1 MWPTPAASTAPL
13 GPSPCNTRR
22 KPGPVALSDV
32 PVSLIERCRAGEP
45 GAFDELFS
53 FIRDDLFR
61 WTFSLVRNED
71 DALEIMQECFLRIF
85 RHLHRLQDPNK
96 FAQWVS
102 RLVINQTNTYRV
114 KRRKS
119 QTEELEE
126 GFDIQEGALP
136 LQGKGVP
143 NPRKAAEREEVF
155 RKVNEAIA
163 ELPPRQRLAV
173 LLFDVKGKS
182 IREIAGELECSEGA
196 VKFNIFQGRRKLR
209 GMLQNYMDRHGNLD
223 LME

>member
-1 MWPTPAASTAPL
+1 M
-13 GPSPCNTRR
+13 
-22 KPGPVALSDV
+22 ALSDV
-32 PVSLIERCRAGEP
+32 PVKLIERCRAGEE

-53 FIRDDLFR
+53 LIHDDLFR

-71 DALEIMQECFLRIF
+71 DAVEIMQECFLRIF

-119 QTEELEE
+119 QTEALEE
-126 GFDIQEGALP
+126 GFDVDEGALP
-136 LQGKGVP
+136 LQGTSMP
-143 NPRKAAEREEVF
+143 NPRKAAEHEEVF
-155 RKVNEAIA
+155 RKVNEAIT

-173 LLFDVKGKS
+173 LMFDVQGKS
-182 IREIAGELECSEGA
+182 IREIAGQLDCSEGA

-209 GMLQNYMDRHGNLD
+209 VLLQNYIDQDGNLD